1 MRFYHSGGRAERA
14 GQLCDPA
21 GEDVSRKVAKTQD
34 KRKTKI
40 EILAFSL

>member
-21 GEDVSRKVAKTQD
+21 GEDVSRKVAKED
-34 KRKTKI
+34 KRKTKT